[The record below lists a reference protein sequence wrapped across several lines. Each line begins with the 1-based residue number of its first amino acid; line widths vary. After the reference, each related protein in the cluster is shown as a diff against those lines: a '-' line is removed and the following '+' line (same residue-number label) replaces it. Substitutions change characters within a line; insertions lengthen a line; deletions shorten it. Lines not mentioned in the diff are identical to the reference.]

1 MCPWFSST
9 CCFRFCFHAL
19 YMWLHVSFLRLA
31 DAILCTSCSAGF
43 SVRLI
48 LHQERDGLDCCTHP
62 PVGPSAKFLVGRARC
77 QAGWH
82 LTDHWRKSV
91 LACVMLVAAC
101 MCEGFTCFLCFFRL
115 CRNFLWKNQVKPSA
129 VSKSI
134 ARATSFLSLHALA
147 ANIPRR
153 NSLLP
158 VFWSAFF
165 RTCFAR

>member
-62 PVGPSAKFLVGRARC
+62 PVDPSAKFLVGRARC

-101 MCEGFTCFLCFFRL
+101 TYQRLYTILKKQKVAHCE
-115 CRNFLWKNQVKPSA
+115 LW
-129 VSKSI
+129 
-134 ARATSFLSLHALA
+134 SF
-147 ANIPRR
+147 
-153 NSLLP
+153 
-158 VFWSAFF
+158 
-165 RTCFAR
+165 